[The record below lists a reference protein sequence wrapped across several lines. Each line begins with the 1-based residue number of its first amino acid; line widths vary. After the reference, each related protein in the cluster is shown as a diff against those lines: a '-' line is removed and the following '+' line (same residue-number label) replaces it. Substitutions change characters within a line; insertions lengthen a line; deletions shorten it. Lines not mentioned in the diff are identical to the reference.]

1 MKIGSSLALICIGAI
16 LAFAVTA
23 NTSVFNL
30 HTAGWVLMLI
40 GVIGLLLPNRTAGWL
55 GRRLLVRRSYPSG
68 RVEQIPVPPYIARNP
83 GLSALQRGLPSRPTL
98 LDPEADLIEDAEPGY
113 DVIQETGPQGGGV
126 PGDEGGQ
133 PGPVQQASPQQAS
146 PQPRAA
152 GPAPYTEVI
161 EDLYEQP

>member
-30 HTAGWVLMLI
+30 HTAGWVLMVI
-40 GVIGLLLPNRTAGWL
+40 GVIGLLMPNRTAGWL

-68 RVEQIPVPPYIARNP
+68 RVEHIPVPPYVARNP
-83 GLSALQRGLPSRPTL
+83 GVSALERGLPSRPTL
-98 LDPEADLIEDAEPGY
+98 LDQEDDLIEEGETGY
-113 DVIQETGPQGGGV
+113 DVIQEVEPESQPPMGG
-126 PGDEGGQ
+126 GGQ
-133 PGPVQQASPQQAS
+133 PGYVRPAAQPSGTTRPQ
-146 PQPRAA
+146 
-152 GPAPYTEVI
+152 PYTEVI

>member
-1 MKIGSSLALICIGAI
+1 MKIGSSLALICVGAI

-40 GVIGLLLPNRTAGWL
+40 GLVGLLLPGRTAGWL

-68 RVEQIPVPPYIARNP
+68 RVEHIAVPPYVARNP
-83 GLSALQRGLPSRPTL
+83 GTAAIERGLPSRPTL
-98 LDPEADLIEDAEPGY
+98 AEDPDVDLIEEAEAPGY
-113 DVIQETGPQGGGV
+113 RPGTGRAPT
-126 PGDEGGQ
+126 GQ
-133 PGPVQQASPQQAS
+133 P
-146 PQPRAA
+146 QP
-152 GPAPYTEVI
+152 GTTEVI

>member
-1 MKIGSSLALICIGAI
+1 MKIGSSLALITVGAI

-68 RVEQIPVPPYIARNP
+68 RVQRIAVPPYVARNP
-83 GLSALQRGLPSRPTL
+83 GVGNLQRGLPSRPTL
-98 LDPEADLIEDAEPGY
+98 LAEDDDLIEEASGYDLVRETEVVEPEPG
-113 DVIQETGPQGGGV
+113 VTIQR
-126 PGDEGGQ
+126 PGT
-133 PGPVQQASPQQAS
+133 V
-146 PQPRAA
+146 
-152 GPAPYTEVI
+152 TEVV

>member
-1 MKIGSSLALICIGAI
+1 MKIGSSLALVTVGAI

-30 HTAGWVLMLI
+30 HTAGWVLMVI

-68 RVEQIPVPPYIARNP
+68 RVQRIAVPPYVARNP
-83 GLSALQRGLPSRPTL
+83 GVGNLQRGLPSRPTL
-98 LDPEADLIEDAEPGY
+98 LEQDDLIEDASGYDLIRETEVVEPG
-113 DVIQETGPQGGGV
+113 VTVQR
-126 PGDEGGQ
+126 PGA
-133 PGPVQQASPQQAS
+133 V
-146 PQPRAA
+146 
-152 GPAPYTEVI
+152 TEVV

>member
-16 LAFAVTA
+16 LAFAVTT

-40 GVIGLLLPNRTAGWL
+40 GVIGLLLPNRTTGWL

-68 RVEQIPVPPYIARNP
+68 RVEHIPVPPYVARNP
-83 GLSALQRGLPSRPTL
+83 GISAIEQGLPSRPTL
-98 LDPEADLIEDAEPGY
+98 LDTEDDLIEDAEDSGY
-113 DVIQETGPQGGGV
+113 DVIQETEPQGYQ
-126 PGDEGGQ
+126 E
-133 PGPVQQASPQQAS
+133 
-146 PQPRAA
+146 PRAA
-152 GPAPYTEVI
+152 GHPGYVRQGGAQPGPSGTRPQPYTEVI